1 MAMARPRAGSG
12 YSVAGSVRSESVVSV
27 SMSLAA
33 GTRRSVSGSEDSLLA
48 WVDVGVGVGVKER
61 NVLLIKD

>member
-12 YSVAGSVRSESVVSV
+12 YSVSGSLRSESVVSV
-27 SMSLAA
+27 SMSLTA

-48 WVDVGVGVGVKER
+48 WVDVGVGFEVKER
-61 NVLLIKD
+61 DVSLIKD